1 MSLLKEYGSVA
12 MVGDSINDAPT
23 LALNTVGIAMK
34 TAGSDTAIE
43 TCVP

>member
-23 LALNTVGIAMK
+23 SGIEHRRVAMGPPE
-34 TAGSDTAIE
+34 A
-43 TCVP
+43 